1 MFRLPDQKAIINRM
15 GFNSHGKDKVFE
27 RLNLLNWDHQTTP
40 LGVNVGKNKLT
51 PEEFALDDFSE
62 GLNTFEHLGKYFVIN
77 ISSPNTE
84 GLGRSSAVRVSL
96 KTLLTDTNPFFTK
109 FG

>member
-1 MFRLPDQKAIINRM
+1 ML
-15 GFNSHGKDKVFE
+15 V
-27 RLNLLNWDHQTTP
+27 
-40 LGVNVGKNKLT
+40 NKLT

-84 GLGRSSAVRVSL
+84 GLRDLATEGFIENLANRHKHMIHKVWVKL
-96 KTLLTDTNPFFTK
+96 DPDMPKEK
-109 FG
+109 FQAMIKAISENGYQGYSFKYS